1 MELTK
6 MLKLG
11 TKGFKPADIKRIG
24 ESGIEVDQ
32 IIALSE
38 NGYSSA
44 DVDELIKLASD
55 SGVLQPGNETD
66 KKEPVPSGDDNDGE
80 EGKVDYKAEYENKL
94 KELEGVKKSLK
105 KLQDDFASK
114 DLSGVVPTQTARE
127 IIQEAFKN
135 LY

>member
-55 SGVLQPGNETD
+55 SGVLQPGNEAD
-66 KKEPVPSGDDNDGE
+66 KKEPVPSGKDDDGE
-80 EGKVDYKAEYENKL
+80 EGKIDYKSEYEAKL